1 MEVYYLGKDL
11 NLYSVRE
18 LRTFLSERG
27 KPSPRLKRDIVIK
40 MRVVLLKEALM
51 QVSI

>member
-11 NLYSVRE
+11 NLYGVRE

-27 KPSPRLKRDIVIK
+27 LPSPRLKRDIVSK
-40 MRVVLLKEALM
+40 LRLVLLKEALM
-51 QVSI
+51 LVSI